1 MSISYGPWHSCWN
14 VPLQTSPTH
23 HHLKANIQSREDASL
38 LPARETHSLVSRLV
52 GNGEGQSET
61 CVLVNRAA
69 AVFTA
74 HAADGCESYETNGW
88 KEHTGPALEENRDGG
103 MAHVCVHLRP
113 SETPG
118 PRLCQVKRETG
129 NPRKGP

>member
-1 MSISYGPWHSCWN
+1 MCGCLHVCEQEQMKRGSNEQTCGSPPLETVDREAFKRNRCTYVSISYCPWHSCWN

-23 HHLKANIQSREDASL
+23 HCLKTNIQSREDASL
-38 LPARETHSLVSRLV
+38 HPAREMHSLVSRLV

-74 HAADGCESYETNGW
+74 HAADGCESYETNG
-88 KEHTGPALEENRDGG
+88 
-103 MAHVCVHLRP
+103 
-113 SETPG
+113 
-118 PRLCQVKRETG
+118 
-129 NPRKGP
+129 